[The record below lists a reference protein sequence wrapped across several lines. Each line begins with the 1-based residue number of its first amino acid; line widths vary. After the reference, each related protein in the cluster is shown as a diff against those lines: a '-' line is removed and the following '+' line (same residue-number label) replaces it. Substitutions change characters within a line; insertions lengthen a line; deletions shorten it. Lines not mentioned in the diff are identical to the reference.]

1 VPLTPRVSFAA
12 ITRSVVPFLIPMV
25 VTLLLITFFPWL
37 VLFLPRLFR

>member
-1 VPLTPRVSFAA
+1 VSFAA

-37 VLFLPRLFR
+37 SCSCRASSGDG